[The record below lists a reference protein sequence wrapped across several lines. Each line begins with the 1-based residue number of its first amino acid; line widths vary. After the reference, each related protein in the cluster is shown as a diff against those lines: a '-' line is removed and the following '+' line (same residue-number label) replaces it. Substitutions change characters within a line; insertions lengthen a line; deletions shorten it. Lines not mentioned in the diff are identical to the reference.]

1 MRPMERY
8 RQAVAGGSI
17 AADPAQAAVMEKLD
31 RIQTLLTALPPAGGW
46 WQRLVSRWQP
56 EPTGARGLYIWG
68 GVGRG
73 KTMLMDWFFAS
84 LPPGIGLRMHFHRFM
99 QRVHHDLDTFKG
111 IANPLHKVADGFA
124 AEGRVLCFDE
134 FFVSDIGDA
143 MLLGELM
150 KALFQRGVLLVVT
163 SNVEPRRLYENG
175 LQRSRFLPAIDLIE
189 THCEPHWLD
198 GPVDY
203 RLRVLE
209 KAELFHW
216 PLDAG
221 ADESLQRSFQA
232 LATDA
237 PNEQVELIVENR
249 TIIARKIADDVVWFD
264 FSALCEGPRSQNDY
278 IELAREFHT
287 VLLSDVPVFTTKK
300 EDAARRFI
308 SLVDEFYDR
317 SVKLI
322 ISAAAPVTDLY
333 QGNRLRF
340 EFDRTQSRLL
350 EMQSQEYLGRLHK
363 A

>member
-1 MRPMERY
+1 
-8 RQAVAGGSI
+8 
-17 AADPAQAAVMEKLD
+17 
-31 RIQTLLTALPPAGGW
+31 
-46 WQRLVSRWQP
+46 
-56 EPTGARGLYIWG
+56 
-68 GVGRG
+68 
-73 KTMLMDWFFAS
+73 MLMDWFFAS
-84 LPPGIGLRMHFHRFM
+84 LAPGIGLRMHFHRFM

-111 IANPLHKVADGFA
+111 IANPLNQVADGFA

-134 FFVSDIGDA
+134 FFVADIGDA
-143 MLLGELM
+143 MLLAELM
-150 KALFQRGVLLVVT
+150 KALFERGVLLVAT
-163 SNVEPRRLYENG
+163 SNVEPKRLYENG

-189 THCEPHWLD
+189 AHCEVHWLD

-216 PLDAG
+216 PLDAD
-221 ADESLQRSFQA
+221 ADASLLRSFRA
-232 LATDA
+232 LATDT
-237 PNEQVELIVENR
+237 PKDNVELIVESR
-249 TIIARKIADDVVWFD
+249 TLMARKLADDVAWFD

-287 VLLSDVPVFTTKK
+287 VLLSDVPIFTTKK

-322 ISAAAPVTDLY
+322 ISAAAPIAELY

-350 EMQSQEYLGRLHK
+350 EMQSQDYLGRLHK

>member
-1 MRPMERY
+1 MRLMERY
-8 RQAVAGGSI
+8 RQAVVSGSI
-17 AADPAQAAVMEKLD
+17 EADPAQAAVMEKLD
-31 RIQTLLTALPPAGGW
+31 RIQTQLTAQPLAGRW

-56 EPTGARGLYIWG
+56 EAPAARGLYIWG

-84 LPPGIGLRMHFHRFM
+84 LAPGIGLRMHFHRFM

-111 IANPLHKVADGFA
+111 VANPLNQVADGFA

-134 FFVSDIGDA
+134 FFVADIGDA
-143 MLLGELM
+143 MLLAELM
-150 KALFQRGVLLVVT
+150 KALFERGVLLVAT
-163 SNVEPRRLYENG
+163 SNVEPKRLYENG

-189 THCEPHWLD
+189 AHCEVHWLD

-216 PLDAG
+216 PLDAD
-221 ADESLQRSFQA
+221 ADASLLRSFQA
-232 LATDA
+232 LATDT
-237 PNEQVELIVENR
+237 PKDNVELIVESR
-249 TIIARKIADDVVWFD
+249 TIWARKMADDVAWFD

-287 VLLSDVPVFTTKK
+287 VLLSDVPIFTTKK

-322 ISAAAPVTDLY
+322 ISAAAPIADLY

-350 EMQSQEYLGRLHK
+350 EMQSQDYLGRLHK

>member
-1 MRPMERY
+1 
-8 RQAVAGGSI
+8 
-17 AADPAQAAVMEKLD
+17 
-31 RIQTLLTALPPAGGW
+31 
-46 WQRLVSRWQP
+46 
-56 EPTGARGLYIWG
+56 
-68 GVGRG
+68 
-73 KTMLMDWFFAS
+73 MLMDWFFAS
-84 LPPGIGLRMHFHRFM
+84 LAPGIGLRMHFHRFM

-111 IANPLHKVADGFA
+111 IANPLNQVADGFA

-134 FFVSDIGDA
+134 FFVADIGDA
-143 MLLGELM
+143 MLLAELM
-150 KALFQRGVLLVVT
+150 KALFERGVLLVAT
-163 SNVEPRRLYENG
+163 SNVEPKRLYENG

-189 THCEPHWLD
+189 AHCEVHWLD

-216 PLDAG
+216 PLDAD
-221 ADESLQRSFQA
+221 ADASLLRSFRA
-232 LATDA
+232 LATDT
-237 PNEQVELIVENR
+237 PKDNVELIVESR
-249 TIIARKIADDVVWFD
+249 TLMARKLADDVAWFD

-287 VLLSDVPVFTTKK
+287 VLLSDVPIFTTKK

-322 ISAAAPVTDLY
+322 ISAAAPIADLY

-350 EMQSQEYLGRLHK
+350 EMQSQDYLGRLHK

>member
-1 MRPMERY
+1 
-8 RQAVAGGSI
+8 
-17 AADPAQAAVMEKLD
+17 
-31 RIQTLLTALPPAGGW
+31 
-46 WQRLVSRWQP
+46 
-56 EPTGARGLYIWG
+56 
-68 GVGRG
+68 
-73 KTMLMDWFFAS
+73 MLMDWFFAS
-84 LPPGIGLRMHFHRFM
+84 LAPGIGLRMHFHRFM

-111 IANPLHKVADGFA
+111 IANPLNQVADGFA

-134 FFVSDIGDA
+134 FFVADIGDA
-143 MLLGELM
+143 MLLAELM
-150 KALFQRGVLLVVT
+150 KALFERGVLLIAT
-163 SNVEPRRLYENG
+163 SNVEPKRLYENG

-189 THCEPHWLD
+189 AHCEVHWLD

-216 PLDAG
+216 PLDAD
-221 ADESLQRSFQA
+221 ADASLLRSFRA
-232 LATDA
+232 LATDT
-237 PNEQVELIVENR
+237 PKDNVELIVESR
-249 TIIARKIADDVVWFD
+249 TLMARKLADDVAWFD

-287 VLLSDVPVFTTKK
+287 VLLSDVPIFTTKK

-322 ISAAAPVTDLY
+322 ISAAAPIADLY

-350 EMQSQEYLGRLHK
+350 EMQSQDYLGRLHK

>member
-1 MRPMERY
+1 MERY
-8 RQAVAGGSI
+8 QQAVASGAI
-17 AADPAQAAVMEKLD
+17 AEDPAQLAVMTKLD
-31 RIQTLLTALPPAGGW
+31 LLYTRLLEQPERNSW
-46 WQRLVSRWQP
+46 WQRLSSRFSAP
-56 EPTGARGLYIWG
+56 AAAPRGLYVWG

-73 KTMLMDWFFAS
+73 KTMLMDWFFSS
-84 LPPGIGLRMHFHRFM
+84 LPPGVGLRMHFHRFM
-99 QRVHHDLDTFKG
+99 QRVHRDLETCKG

-143 MLLGELM
+143 MLLGELL
-150 KALFQRGVLLVVT
+150 KALFERRVALVAT
-163 SNVEPRRLYENG
+163 SNVEPSNLYANG
-175 LQRSRFLPAIDLIE
+175 LQRSRFLPAIDLLLGHTE
-189 THCEPHWLD
+189 VHKLD

-209 KAELFHW
+209 KAELYHW
-216 PLDAG
+216 PLDAAAG
-221 ADESLQRSFQA
+221 SSLQRSFNA
-232 LATDA
+232 LAT
-237 PNEQVELIVENR
+237 EQPQEDVALTIEGRLIQ
-249 TIIARKIADDVVWFD
+249 ARKIADDVAWFD
-264 FSALCEGPRSQNDY
+264 FASLCEGPRSQNDY

-287 VLLSDVPVFTTKK
+287 VLLEGVPVFTTSR
-300 EDAARRFI
+300 EDSARRFI

-322 ISAAAPVTDLY
+322 ITAQAPIADLY

-340 EFDRTQSRLL
+340 EFERTQSRLL

>member
-8 RQAVAGGSI
+8 RQALASGSI
-17 AADPAQAAVMEKLD
+17 TADPAQAAVMEKLD
-31 RIQTLLTALPPAGGW
+31 RIQIQLTALPANRGW
-46 WQRLVSRWQP
+46 WQRLLFRWQRQP
-56 EPTGARGLYIWG
+56 AVARGLYIWG

-84 LPPGIGLRMHFHRFM
+84 LGPGIGLRMHFHRFM

-150 KALFQRGVLLVVT
+150 KALFERGVLLVAT

-189 THCEPHWLD
+189 THCEVHWLD

-216 PLDAG
+216 PLDAA

-232 LATDA
+232 LATDV
-237 PNEQVELIVENR
+237 PKEHVELIVESR
-249 TIIARKIADDVVWFD
+249 TIIARKIADDVAWFD
-264 FSALCEGPRSQNDY
+264 FSAVCEGPRSQNDY

-287 VLLSDVPVFTTKK
+287 VLLSDVPIFTTRK

-322 ISAAAPVTDLY
+322 ISAAAPIADLY
-333 QGNRLRF
+333 QGDRLRF

-350 EMQSQEYLGRLHK
+350 EMQSQDYLGRLHK